1 MEVVYIDELQDVQ
14 KKTFTKWINSQLVK
28 HRHEPVSDLF
38 IDLRDGNKLLT
49 LLEVLESKT
58 HKRERGRMRV
68 HFLNNVNKAL
78 QILEQNNVKLVN
90 ISSNDIVDGNPKL
103 TLGLVWSIILHYQ
116 VHNHL
121 KDLMSELQQ
130 TNLERT
136 LLAWCRLNSQNY
148 PGVDIKNFT
157 TSWSDGLAFNALL
170 HKWKPHLFN
179 FNDIARKHPNARLD
193 FAFRLAHD
201 ELNIERLLDP
211 EDVNTSIPDKKSIM
225 MYVMCLFQSLP
236 HSGDDIT
243 DINMASASDSSQPTT
258 PSGEQSE
265 LSIAN
270 LGMPVSR
277 PMSLATNIS
286 VELGGYQVALEE
298 VLTWLLEAEDKLNHT
313 LEPDSSLNLLK
324 EQFHEHE
331 NFLIELSS
339 HQDGVGTVLEEGA
352 RLLAEGGLQ
361 KDEEHEVRIQMSLLN
376 SRWEGLRMR
385 AMERQSR
392 IHKMLTDIQQAQLD
406 ELRKWL
412 TKMEDKI
419 SRTVARKPKE
429 LRLNEHLNQLY
440 ELEKEIEQQRGI
452 VDNLKNIIVVVDE
465 ENSDTIYSQMEDQL
479 SALDERWS
487 HICKWKNEWSER
499 LKSYFTT
506 CEEIKAD
513 YMKLVGSVNATEI
526 TVKQMEAVPVS
537 EIGEILERIKRLR
550 IVKNDMELNQ
560 NKLLQ
565 LQTRV
570 QDFSNDV
577 TIVDCNDLFEKIE
590 NLQDQWEAVGQI
602 MDVQSQRISNSGFDL
617 NLKTGTIINS
627 DNNWMTETVT
637 SIAHSEEISGRHENN
652 VTKKQKITNTTRQD
666 FESALINLYK
676 WLDYVDFEIG
686 RIDSAFDTFNKTEET
701 VGYAKTVID
710 IESHKKEYE
719 RVLELGKQLID
730 ELTEQGESNEME
742 KSKITDVQKS
752 WDNINDRMQEIQ
764 RRRELAIELEQIHTE
779 LTDLRKILDEY
790 YQWFNE
796 NEENEDIEVL
806 KAKIELIKMNNE
818 RLENLKMRANILMKS
833 SENIATDDIN
843 TIKIEIEQFSTHR
856 EDLLE
861 RLSKRII
868 ELTKLIEKIP
878 PEEYTNA
885 MDSLL
890 SFISNTEK
898 VILSEHG
905 VLSDENTMQNQLTK
919 FKKLQESTKDFIEKF
934 NYVNSF
940 GKEFIEKMKNDQ
952 KAEKYVTELDN
963 LNSKWSN
970 VLTILEERQQKL
982 IKDIESLEEFNR
994 ELSNL
999 EEWLDT
1005 SSKYLSEVS
1014 SKELS
1019 QDVDTI
1025 QSDLQQI
1032 QTLLKQIPEV
1042 QPRIENVQTK
1052 ANQLL
1057 ENSEPKF
1064 SVILNNRLE
1073 SISQKWHPIIDNSNA
1088 EREKLEAALK
1098 KNDEIVNGVDDFT
1111 EWLSRLEQEI
1121 PSNNT
1126 VTSAIELFQIRGVYQ
1141 SLKDKIDARVEEF
1154 RTLNE
1159 LGNDKLLNSEGSS
1172 AHELGRRFTFL
1183 NARWTDVTDRIY
1195 EHYRQLQNAS
1205 HEYGEFRALVV
1216 QENDRLDKLEK
1227 SLRKS
1232 IESAADA
1239 EEISEKLDDLENH
1252 IRNHPD
1258 SRFEKI
1264 QEIGKQL
1271 VESNIMTRLIRED
1284 VEDLENRWNNLHKQ
1298 ADERAQLLEG
1308 SVKQAQQLEG
1318 RILTLQQSLMQAD
1331 SILTAHLDTNLT
1343 ADDLSH
1349 DYQKLIEEV
1358 ENQRITLQE
1367 VKMQI
1372 DDYKSTEKYEA
1383 ANRLKEQMTLIEKKF
1398 SEVQNKFDRFC
1409 RTSNLEPRISRA
1421 LCELRGIEEATCL
1434 LELAS
1439 PDVDTIENQLDHCL
1453 RFYQTLSEIKSEIEN
1468 IIVTGRKQVAE
1479 NSVPEPEEFSK
1490 RIDGLK
1496 DLYNKLGV
1504 EITEK
1509 KSNIITALKLTQDIH
1524 QNMTNMNMCLDK
1536 INIDLD
1542 NQKYNPDSSING
1554 IYVNKTMTEIIPK
1567 LNILKHQTMEYQNKF
1582 IMMCEPSCVEQINEK
1597 MSSIVVRLA
1606 NTERR
1611 LRIISG
1617 IENEPDVTEIN
1628 AWLLQMEN
1636 KILEINALPNGAINE
1651 QHIEQCKAIQ
1661 SEVQEAKSK
1670 IIQLQHYSFYPK
1682 VSAVCEKWES
1692 IVKNIETTAKQS
1704 METLQ
1709 LAKMESINENS
1720 PSKKSK
1726 LSKISLEKNIIEF
1739 EHAAQLMSRR
1749 IDIMLLTIGNL
1760 SNEKDPAKRLEIL
1773 NSEVSSLAPDA
1784 ASLISRGD
1792 GLVMTVHTMDP
1803 VRAEKIKNEH
1813 QDKLRRKWHQV
1824 MTEVDGRRIQAQN
1837 AERLLNQYKKSI
1849 SELETW
1855 FKDVPLK
1862 LEQANNYEGQLE
1874 SFTDEFL
1881 VRQSDV
1887 EQLNKLC
1894 DELKKLNIEYHET
1907 VHRNINTRWY
1917 EISSQFKKY
1926 SNSKDKNKFVT
1937 DKKMGMGK
1945 LETINITEFEMRF
1958 KKLRDA
1964 MATVLKSI
1972 NSTPLNGKDYELFQS
1987 QEECLKKISNT
1998 LNILKSSVEEMC
2010 YLYETSSLSL
2020 NRTQSEQLGQFCEKL
2035 NVDWIIIN
2043 RQFTERYNRWTKC
2056 SDKWKEFCSDNWT
2069 FNKSLNEM
2077 LDVLERLPNNS
2088 AEANAK
2094 LADIDKEISKMQQML
2109 NSIEV
2114 LYAEIAAQSSTSDIL
2129 DLQTLMDRS
2138 RIQWQKLITEF
2149 NVRREKSNAVK
2160 NNLKNSDWYL
2170 EMAYTIVDQVNSLVT
2185 SKANPSDDTS
2195 LTIRLALIK
2204 DREKKLISLLNE
2216 IEIAKNHSENVELN
2230 KKYGQLLSE
2239 LHKAQSAL
2247 SSHRD
2252 YVEKKIQSL
2261 NKYINSLD
2269 TVMTWIMET
2278 RTRLNISQELYFE
2291 ERNKVIENIMST
2303 VADREMEVKN
2313 ILENYTNIQKECDA
2327 VQQPVSV
2334 ELQEKLK
2341 KLREDW
2347 QYVKNRG
2354 EFENKNDTEMFDR
2367 SRSGSNNENETCAES
2382 LSSSNDSSRQS
2393 ASISVKCTTQRSLK
2407 NSPNNTISV
2416 NAFLPSSTSS
2426 PFSSVAERNQSV
2438 NQISDWLSSRENML
2452 RQQAVSVGD
2461 VDEILQLLDK
2471 QSNVLREL
2479 EQKKPQLD
2487 ELVHT
2492 AENLRA
2498 DTNRQQLHGK
2508 VTKLREHWDETNSK
2522 VMQRKAQLDAMLSD
2536 SQRYERKRH
2545 EQEVWLERMELRLT
2559 RMRSVGHTADVLE
2572 TQLREQ
2578 KSFHAE
2584 LHQYKHQMELFN
2596 QLTQSLIAMY
2606 QDDDTTRVKKMTE
2619 MINQR
2624 YNNLNTSIINRGKL
2638 LHSAMNSLHNFDR
2651 SLDKF
2656 LAWLSEAESSME
2668 GLETEADR
2676 LGGRRDQG
2684 ALRRPQHQLRDL
2696 QSEIETHRDVYASL
2710 NGAGRKLLGS
2720 LASQD
2725 DAVMLQRRLD
2735 EMNQRWH
2742 HLKAKSMAIRNRLES
2757 NTEHWNA
2764 LLLSLRELSE
2774 WVIRKDT
2781 ELTGLEPVRGDINAL
2796 QKQQVSFDL
2805 SEFYQ

>member
-28 HRHEPVSDLF
+28 HRHEPISDLF

-68 HFLNNVNKAL
+68 HYLNNVNKAL

-270 LGMPVSR
+270 LGMPASR

-313 LEPDSSLNLLK
+313 LEPDSSLNILK

-385 AMERQSR
+385 AMERQTR
-392 IHKMLTDIQQAQLD
+392 IHKMLTDIQQTQLD
-406 ELRKWL
+406 QLRKWL

-452 VDNLKNIIVVVDE
+452 VEDLKNIIVVVDE

-487 HICKWKNEWSER
+487 HICKWKNEWGER
-499 LKSYFTT
+499 LKSYLTM

-537 EIGEILERIKRLR
+537 EIGEILERIKRLHV
-550 IVKNDMELNQ
+550 VKNDMELNQ
-560 NKLLQ
+560 NKLIQ

-602 MDVQSQRISNSGFDL
+602 IDVQSQRISNSGFDL

-637 SIAHSEEISGRHENN
+637 SIARSEEISGRFENS

-686 RIDSAFDTFNKTEET
+686 RIDSAYDTFNKTEET
-701 VGYAKTVID
+701 IGYDKTVID
-710 IESHKKEYE
+710 IENHKKEYE

-730 ELTEQGESNEME
+730 ELTDQGEFCEME
-742 KSKITDVQKS
+742 KSKITDIQKS

-764 RRRELAIELEQIHTE
+764 RRREFAIELEQIRTE

-790 YQWFNE
+790 YQWFDE
-796 NEENEDIEVL
+796 NGQNGDIEVL
-806 KAKIELIKMNNE
+806 KAKMESMKLSNE
-818 RLENLKMRANILMKS
+818 RLENLKTRSNILIES
-833 SENIATDDIN
+833 SQDIATDDIN
-843 TIKIEIEQFSTHR
+843 VIKIEMEQFSTLR
-856 EDLLE
+856 KALLE
-861 RLSKRII
+861 RLSERII

-878 PEEYTNA
+878 PEEYSNA

-919 FKKLQESTKDFIEKF
+919 FKELQESTKHFMEKF

-952 KAEKYVTELDN
+952 KAEKYVTDLDN
-963 LNSKWSN
+963 LNSKWFN
-970 VLTILEERQQKL
+970 VLKILDECQQKL

-994 ELSNL
+994 ELSDL

-1014 SKELS
+1014 GKELS

-1025 QSDLQQI
+1025 QSNLQEI

-1057 ENSEPKF
+1057 ENSEPEF
-1064 SVILNNRLE
+1064 SIVLNNRLE
-1073 SISQKWHPIIDNSNA
+1073 SISQKWHPIIDNASA
-1088 EREKLEAALK
+1088 EQEKLEAALK

-1121 PSNNT
+1121 PSDNT

-1195 EHYRQLQNAS
+1195 ERYRQLQNAS

-1567 LNILKHQTMEYQNKF
+1567 LNILKDQTMEYQNKF
-1582 IMMCEPSCVEQINEK
+1582 TMMCEPSCVEQINEK

-1682 VSAVCEKWES
+1682 VSAVCKKWES
-1692 IVKNIETTAKQS
+1692 IVKNIEEYIFKMTDINVTMGRNELGHNKTFRSLVPDVVHIAHLQEVLAQQKSSPISEMNSDNIESDEEFFLAKNSKLFSQVSTNMLTTVKPKNIPISNTEDNPFYVVAIKESEIVKSVASINIQQCVVLPNISVHMSDKPLIVERVEIIEDNEIEIDPINLETDNIENKNVARVDDIESASRKRRECLLNKTTAKQS

-1709 LAKMESINENS
+1709 CTKMESINENL

-1784 ASLISRGD
+1784 ATLISRGD

-1803 VRAEKIKNEH
+1803 VRADKIKNEH

-1837 AERLLNQYKKSI
+1837 AEQLLNQYNKSI

-1855 FKDVPLK
+1855 FKDAPLK

-1874 SFTDEFL
+1874 SFTDEFI
-1881 VRQSDV
+1881 VRQNDV

-2077 LDVLERLPNNS
+2077 FDALERLSNNS
-2088 AEANAK
+2088 TEANVK
-2094 LADIDKEISKMQQML
+2094 LTDIDKEIGKMQQML
-2109 NSIEV
+2109 NGIEV

-2149 NVRREKSNAVK
+2149 NVRREKSNALE

-2239 LHKAQSAL
+2239 LHQAQSAL
-2247 SSHRD
+2247 SNHRD

-2278 RTRLNISQELYFE
+2278 RTRLNISQELYRE
-2291 ERNKVIENIMST
+2291 ERNKVIENIMNT

-2354 EFENKNDTEMFDR
+2354 EFENKNDAEIFDR
-2367 SRSGSNNENETCAES
+2367 SKSGSNNENETCTES
-2382 LSSSNDSSRQS
+2382 LSSSNDSSRQG
-2393 ASISVKCTTQRSLK
+2393 ASISVKCTTERSLK

-2438 NQISDWLSSRENML
+2438 NQISDWLSSKENML

-2508 VTKLREHWDETNSK
+2508 GLTTIKQVTWGGVKGERVYGCGNVHKSYVYLRN
-2522 VMQRKAQLDAMLSD
+2522 
-2536 SQRYERKRH
+2536 
-2545 EQEVWLERMELRLT
+2545 
-2559 RMRSVGHTADVLE
+2559 TAL
-2572 TQLREQ
+2572 
-2578 KSFHAE
+2578 
-2584 LHQYKHQMELFN
+2584 
-2596 QLTQSLIAMY
+2596 
-2606 QDDDTTRVKKMTE
+2606 
-2619 MINQR
+2619 
-2624 YNNLNTSIINRGKL
+2624 RGKRQTEVGGG
-2638 LHSAMNSLHNFDR
+2638 SNS
-2651 SLDKF
+2651 
-2656 LAWLSEAESSME
+2656 
-2668 GLETEADR
+2668 
-2676 LGGRRDQG
+2676 
-2684 ALRRPQHQLRDL
+2684 
-2696 QSEIETHRDVYASL
+2696 
-2710 NGAGRKLLGS
+2710 
-2720 LASQD
+2720 
-2725 DAVMLQRRLD
+2725 
-2735 EMNQRWH
+2735 
-2742 HLKAKSMAIRNRLES
+2742 
-2757 NTEHWNA
+2757 
-2764 LLLSLRELSE
+2764 
-2774 WVIRKDT
+2774 
-2781 ELTGLEPVRGDINAL
+2781 RGDSGA
-2796 QKQQVSFDL
+2796 
-2805 SEFYQ
+2805 